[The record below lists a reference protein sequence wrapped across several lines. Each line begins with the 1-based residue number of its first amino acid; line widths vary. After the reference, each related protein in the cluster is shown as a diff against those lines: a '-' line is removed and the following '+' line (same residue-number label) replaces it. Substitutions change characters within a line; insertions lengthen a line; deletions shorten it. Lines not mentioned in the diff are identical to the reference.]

1 MEVVAQ
7 RASLDADSWDALFD
21 FLDAARPAKQGADR
35 DREAEARYVEITRK
49 LVFFFTG
56 RACGDAEDLALETIL
71 RVARKCRQIGTDY
84 EDRTGYFYGVARNV
98 LHEWQRDSRRESTK
112 REFLRQELDLPA
124 MPAVQSWMEQEA
136 VHACLDKCVT
146 ELPQQTRHLIQS
158 YYSSEKAA
166 KIDSHRR
173 LAEGLGKSVN
183 ALRIE
188 VHRIRKTLRA
198 CVFACMQAEA
208 GAPAYA

>member
-1 MEVVAQ
+1 MTQ
-7 RASLDADSWDALFD
+7 RPSLNADSWDALFD
-21 FLDAARPAKQGADR
+21 FLDSGRRAKLGPDR
-35 DREAEARYVEITRK
+35 DHEAEARYAEITRK
-49 LVFFFTG
+49 LVFFFAG

-71 RVARKCRQIGTDY
+71 RVARKCREIASAPY

>member
-1 MEVVAQ
+1 MTQ
-7 RASLDADSWDALFD
+7 RASLNADSWDALFD
-21 FLDAARPAKQGADR
+21 FLDSARPARQGPDR
-35 DREAEARYVEITRK
+35 DREAEARYSEIVRK
-49 LVFFFTG
+49 LVFFFAG
-56 RACGDAEDLALETIL
+56 RGCGDAEDLALETVL
-71 RVARKCRQIGTDY
+71 RVARKCREIAGTEY

-98 LHEWQRDSRRESTK
+98 LHEWQRDSRRDLTRRESLK
-112 REFLRQELDLPA
+112 QDIAVPA
-124 MPAVQSWMEQEA
+124 QQSWTEKEA

-146 ELPQQTRHLIQS
+146 ELPQETRHLIQT
-158 YYSSEKAA
+158 YYSLEKAA
-166 KIDSHRR
+166 KIDSHRK

-208 GAPAYA
+208 GVPAHA

>member
-1 MEVVAQ
+1 MAQ

-98 LHEWQRDSRRESTK
+98 LHEWQRDSRREATK
-112 REFLRQELDLPA
+112 RESLRQDIDLPFV
-124 MPAVQSWMEQEA
+124 PDPHSWTEKEA
-136 VHACLDKCVT
+136 VHACLDQCVT
-146 ELPQQTRHLIQS
+146 ELPPHTRQLIQS
-158 YYSSEKAA
+158 YYGADKAA
-166 KIDSHRR
+166 KIDSHRK

-183 ALRIE
+183 AVRIE

-198 CVFACMQAEA
+198 CVFACLKAET
-208 GAPAYA
+208 GAPARA